1 MKYTERF
8 VEHVKENRKLRVR
21 VEKLQAENR
30 ILQRYKDIYDA
41 DWPEYCREQ
50 SLKAGN
56 GGYELK
62 AEIRKLQGQ
71 NATLQ
76 QDVYDVEDKLWN
88 EICFSNYLDDQID
101 QLEEKLTKEEVAS
114 VLAPKSKEM
123 R

>member
-1 MKYTERF
+1 MKYAQRLI
-8 VEHVKENRKLRVR
+8 EHIKENRKLEVL
-21 VEKLQAENR
+21 VIELQAENR

-62 AEIRKLQGQ
+62 AENRKLQGQ

-76 QDVYDVEDKLWN
+76 QDVHDAEDKLWN
-88 EICFSNYLDDQID
+88 EICFSNHLDDQIV
-101 QLEEKLTKEEVAS
+101 QLKEKLTKEEVAS